1 MRFALFATSAA
12 ALAAVPLALSVTG
25 PQMTGEQFLTAVRC
39 VAYHDVTRDDAQLAR
54 VKMQLNTEARHQP
67 AETAA
72 QAEAEVD
79 AIARQAVNTESPFD
93 AAMIRAD
100 RAEACAGAR
109 MAEGPAAAHA
119 G

>member
-1 MRFALFATSAA
+1 MRFALVATSAA
-12 ALAAVPLALSVTG
+12 ALVAVPLVLSVSG

-39 VAYHDVTRDDAQLAR
+39 VAYHDVTPTEAR
-54 VKMQLNTEARHQP
+54 LGEVKMQLNAEARHQP

-72 QAEAEVD
+72 EAQAEVD

-100 RAEACAGAR
+100 RVEACAGAR
-109 MAEGPAAAHA
+109 LADAAGTSGAV
-119 G
+119 

>member
-12 ALAAVPLALSVTG
+12 ALVAVPLALSVTG

-39 VAYHDVTRDDAQLAR
+39 VAYHDVTRDDAQLASL
-54 VKMQLNTEARHQP
+54 KMQLNAEARDQP

-79 AIARQAVNTESPFD
+79 AIARQAVNTASAFD

-100 RAEACAGAR
+100 RAEACAGAHL
-109 MAEGPAAAHA
+109 AEGPAAARA

>member
-1 MRFALFATSAA
+1 MRFALFATCAA
-12 ALAAVPLALSVTG
+12 ALVAVPLALSVTG

-39 VAYHDVTRDDAQLAR
+39 VAYHDLTRDDAQLAR

-79 AIARQAVNTESPFD
+79 AIARQAVNTGSRFD

-100 RAEACAGAR
+100 RAQACAGAR
-109 MAEGPAAAHA
+109 LAEDPAAVHA